1 MSNVVGPQC
10 LSLLLLIMAQQKMA
24 VLQGDARRPE
34 SVQTFV
40 RESVED
46 SYGAADLYSTL
57 SLILGL
63 ISFTLKV
70 TT

>member
-1 MSNVVGPQC
+1 MSSVVAAVEKAV
-10 LSLLLLIMAQQKMA
+10 SLPLIMAHKA
-24 VLQGDARRPE
+24 ALGDARRQE
-34 SVQTFV
+34 NVHSFV

-57 SLILGL
+57 SLIMGL

-70 TT
+70 STA

>member
-1 MSNVVGPQC
+1 
-10 LSLLLLIMAQQKMA
+10 MAQQKTA